1 MPNRWR
7 DWLAQAEHDLGQAV
21 ASQEDG
27 RHDWACFAAYQA
39 SEKAAKALHLSQ
51 GREAWGHV
59 TARLLRDLPDPP
71 PQGLIERARVLDNYY
86 IPARYPNGH
95 DEGPA
100 FEHYGSLHS
109 SQAVEYAGNVLDFV
123 RKAVADP

>member
-1 MPNRWR
+1 MSNRSR
-7 DWLAQAEHDLGQAV
+7 DWFAQAEHDLAQAV
-21 ASQEDG
+21 DSHRDG
-27 RHDWACFAAYQA
+27 RHDWACFAAHQA
-39 SEKAAKALHLSQ
+39 SEKAVKALHLAQ

-59 TARLLRDLPDPP
+59 AARLLSELPAPAPDA
-71 PQGLIERARVLDNYY
+71 LVDRARVLDNYY

-109 SQAVEYAGNVLDFV
+109 SQAVEYARDILEFV
-123 RKAVADP
+123 RQALANI